1 MSMTESDVEH
11 QAVSRLF
18 DLVRN
23 GDTETLEFDQLD
35 SLIYGRLQQTYR
47 VTDADQA
54 DAGRVL
60 AVD

>member
-1 MSMTESDVEH
+1 MSMTENDVEH

-18 DLVRN
+18 DLVRS

-54 DAGRVL
+54 SAGCML
-60 AVD
+60 ALG